1 MELKIGQMY
10 LFPATTKDMWDS
22 VKKTYSDLK
31 NSDQVFE
38 IRCKLETKQGN
49 HCVTQYYTDLQVS
62 WKELDLFIKF
72 DCCLEC
78 TLKYRRSIEKEKVFD
93 FLAGLNEDLDEVK
106 GRVLVNKIVSSLN
119 EDFSEVKREESQ
131 RKMMLGEEK
140 DSINNPMEGS
150 TLTSKG
156 GKNGYHGDYII
167 GRVCCDHCNK
177 LGHT

>member
-1 MELKIGQMY
+1 MNIIVLVNLNRLKRLGDY
-10 LFPATTKDMWDS
+10 LRFIDIVNGLEALGKAYKEFEKVMKILRSLPRKWEAKITTIQEAKD
-22 VKKTYSDLK
+22 L
-31 NSDQVFE
+31 
-38 IRCKLETKQGN
+38 IKLP
-49 HCVTQYYTDLQVS
+49 L
-62 WKELDLFIKF
+62 KELI
-72 DCCLEC
+72 
-78 TLKYRRSIEKEKVFD
+78 RRSIEKENVFD

-131 RKMMLGEEK
+131 RKVMLGEEK

-167 GRVCCDHCNK
+167 GRV
-177 LGHT
+177 L